1 MSTILWQP
9 AHIVNEGMG
18 TLLRHCW
25 LFLVSTSPLS
35 MSTVSTLT
43 YPVRTKY
50 VAVKLE
56 RSYSL
61 FQQAC
66 EACECYTKVNR
77 AADTL
82 IKRHQHLKLGT
93 DRRVL
98 YLPGSTVFVRDEG
111 PSEGS

>member
-1 MSTILWQP
+1 
-9 AHIVNEGMG
+9 MG

-25 LFLVSTSPLS
+25 LFLVSSSPLS
-35 MSTVSTLT
+35 TSTVSTLT

-50 VAVKLE
+50 VAVKLASE

-82 IKRHQHLKLGT
+82 IRRHQHLKLGT
-93 DRRVL
+93 DRRKIGKTYL
-98 YLPGSTVFVRDEG
+98 YVHGNMVKTIFLLFYYFFYCMTLNQ
-111 PSEGS
+111 